1 MNKYNCFVS
10 KMRSKV
16 FTSLFKFLIDDR
28 TDYNGNKYYKNTYIL
43 NEISKNIEKLYIYSK
58 YRKEAEDYFD
68 LGARITIPNGLEG
81 VYTNSNRHMIKLDLI
96 SEDQLS
102 QSHNY
107 YKDMIPF
114 IKISDIPTH
123 INNEIQLGLLYKTS
137 NISIDKSTI
146 KKHIEKL
153 DDKEYI
159 SVINDFVNE
168 RINSLNIEQ
177 FYIKYN
183 ELHYCKCIIDK
194 YISKNAKNATNFCM
208 NSITDDLTC
217 RRVRMNN
224 GTEGILMRT
233 KDTDDNKLAYVGVYD
248 VINPCRFNSNYTN
261 ARLECKWSDIQIQD
275 DLNDI
280 IDNEINN
287 KLHIHEHK
295 KYINNIVNMMII
307 LLVSVYLFL
316 YCTSTI

>member
-1 MNKYNCFVS
+1 
-10 KMRSKV
+10 MRSKV
-16 FTSLFKFLIDDR
+16 FTSLFEFLIEIR
-28 TDYNGNKYYKNTYIL
+28 INHNGNKYYKNSYIL
-43 NEISKNIEKLYIYSK
+43 TEINKIIEKLYTYSK

-68 LGARITIPNGLEG
+68 LGARITLPNGLEG
-81 VYTNSNRHMIKLDLI
+81 IYTNSNRHMIKLDLI

-102 QSHNY
+102 HSHNY
-107 YKDMIPF
+107 YKAMIPF
-114 IKISDIPTH
+114 IKISDIPKH
-123 INNEIQLGLLYKTS
+123 INNEINLGLVYKKS
-137 NISIDKSTI
+137 NIHIDKITI
-146 KKHIEKL
+146 KKHVEKL
-153 DDKEYI
+153 NDKEYI

-168 RINSLNIEQ
+168 RVNSLNIEQ
-177 FYIKYN
+177 FYTKYN
-183 ELHYCKCIIDK
+183 ELHYCKRIIDK
-194 YISKNAKNATNFCM
+194 YISKNTENAKKFCM
-208 NSITDDLTC
+208 NSTTGDLTC

-233 KDTDDNKLAYVGVYD
+233 KDTDDSEFAYVGVYD

-261 ARLECKWSDIQIQD
+261 ARLECKWSDIQILD

-280 IDNEINN
+280 IDNEIRS
-287 KLHIHEHK
+287 KLHILEHK

>member
-16 FTSLFKFLIDDR
+16 FTSLFEFLIEIR
-28 TDYNGNKYYKNTYIL
+28 INHNGNKYYKNSYIL
-43 NEISKNIEKLYIYSK
+43 TEINKIIEKLYTYSK

-68 LGARITIPNGLEG
+68 LGARITLPNGLEG
-81 VYTNSNRHMIKLDLI
+81 IYTNSNRHMIKLDLI

-102 QSHNY
+102 HSHNY
-107 YKDMIPF
+107 YKAMIPF
-114 IKISDIPTH
+114 IKISDIPKH
-123 INNEIQLGLLYKTS
+123 INNEINLGLVYKKS
-137 NISIDKSTI
+137 NIHIDKITI
-146 KKHIEKL
+146 KKHVEKL
-153 DDKEYI
+153 NDKEYI

-168 RINSLNIEQ
+168 RVNSLNIEQ
-177 FYIKYN
+177 FYTKYN
-183 ELHYCKCIIDK
+183 ELHYCKRIIYK
-194 YISKNAKNATNFCM
+194 YISKNTENAKKFCM
-208 NSITDDLTC
+208 NSTTGDLTC

-233 KDTDDNKLAYVGVYD
+233 KDTDDSEFAYVGVYD

-261 ARLECKWSDIQIQD
+261 ARLECKWSDIQILD

-280 IDNEINN
+280 IDNEIRS
-287 KLHIHEHK
+287 KLHILEHK
-295 KYINNIVNMMII
+295 KYINNIVNIMII

-316 YCTSTI
+316 YYYL